1 MNNGLHPHVWPGNN
15 GDVITR
21 NIFFTSHQ
29 AIAMNR
35 GMDEDEKWGKEI
47 DYNVFTTSNRD
58 RLLYAANGCDLHSIV
73 ADPGFCDPG
82 SGDFSIDIGGEV
94 FELGFRNFDM
104 HSFGVLSPG
113 LRSIAKS
120 PEISGIQVST
130 NISEADMQGSEV
142 SLWMDAQLIEPKGNA
157 LSAYG
162 VSLDASGVALVQVP
176 EFSEASAKGFRTG
189 DFIVEVD
196 GKSVDTRDTFIRLLS
211 KSGKHRV
218 RLVRNQKEMDLIF
231 KN

>member
-1 MNNGLHPHVWPGNN
+1 
-15 GDVITR
+15 
-21 NIFFTSHQ
+21 
-29 AIAMNR
+29 
-35 GMDEDEKWGKEI
+35 MDEDEKWGEEI
-47 DYNVFTTSNRD
+47 DYNVFTASHRD

-73 ADPGFCDPG
+73 ADPGFTDPG
-82 SGDFSIDIGGEV
+82 SGDFSIDPGGEV

-120 PEISGIQVST
+120 PEIPGIQMST
-130 NISEADMQGSEV
+130 NVSEANMQGSEV
-142 SLWMDAQLIEPKGNA
+142 TLWMDALLIEPEGNA

-176 EFSEASAKGFRTG
+176 EFSEASAKGFRKG
-189 DFIVEVD
+189 DFIIEVD
-196 GKSVDTRDTFIRLLS
+196 GKRIDTMETFISLMS
-211 KSGKHRV
+211 TSGKHRV
-218 RLVRNQKEMDLIF
+218 LLVRNQEEMDLIF